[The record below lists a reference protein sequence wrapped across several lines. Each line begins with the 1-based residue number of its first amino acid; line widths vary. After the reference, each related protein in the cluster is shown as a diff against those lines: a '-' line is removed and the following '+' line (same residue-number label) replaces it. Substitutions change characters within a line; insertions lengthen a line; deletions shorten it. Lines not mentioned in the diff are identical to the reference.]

1 MFCLGNNDGRD
12 MLKKFWHDDGHDD
25 DGKKL
30 CVIAKA
36 LVTELKRA
44 TMLKFCLPKQK
55 NQTLIEWT
63 STCHTAHHHVL
74 KNNYIIFCSSS
85 LLRCCSYA

>member
-44 TMLKFCLPKQK
+44 TMLKILSSKAKESNFDRVDFHLSHRPSSRSQK
-55 NQTLIEWT
+55 
-63 STCHTAHHHVL
+63 
-74 KNNYIIFCSSS
+74 
-85 LLRCCSYA
+85 